1 MKKHFYPLS
10 FLFISIL
17 LFTVSCETLEEALKD
32 RTKEEEM
39 NELQYIF
46 SINEVIDY
54 PRATGLEREI
64 TSFSGK
70 KLWINVNPFIHSR
83 DVEEIK
89 KVPSEKPGFFDLQLK
104 LTRRGRIMWT
114 ALTEQVRVTKFGVI
128 IDGVFYRTFE
138 PERIPKPEEAEWAAV
153 KGPFDAVTADGL
165 IKYAKSNFKHFQKD

>member
-1 MKKHFYPLS
+1 MKKRLYPLS
-10 FLFISIL
+10 FLFITIA
-17 LFTVSCETLEEALKD
+17 LFTVSCEVLDEAMKD

-39 NELQYIF
+39 KKLQYVF
-46 SINEVIDY
+46 TVNEIIDY
-54 PRATGLEREI
+54 PRANGLEREI
-64 TSFSGK
+64 PSFNGK
-70 KLWINVNPFIHSR
+70 LLWINVNTFIHSR
-83 DVEEIK
+83 DIEEIK
-89 KVPSEKPGFFDLQLK
+89 KLPSEKKGFYDLQLK

>member
-1 MKKHFYPLS
+1 MKKHFFPLS

-89 KVPSEKPGFFDLQLK
+89 KIPSEKAGFFDLQLK

-114 ALTEQVRVTKFGVI
+114 ALIEQVRVTKFGVI

-165 IKYAKSNFKHFQKD
+165 VKYAKGNFKHFQKD